1 MNRKEIEK
9 ILKEKFN
16 VEYIGRYDDLYSSY
30 IVGMN
35 VLDNSMKKQ
44 YYMINED
51 SIEEVIDEKVLK
63 NLKRIY
69 EPEDKNIY

>member
-16 VEYIGRYDDLYSSY
+16 VEYIGRHDDLYSSY

>member
-16 VEYIGRYDDLYSSY
+16 VEYIGRHDDLYSSY

-51 SIEEVIDEKVLK
+51 SIKEVIDEKVLK